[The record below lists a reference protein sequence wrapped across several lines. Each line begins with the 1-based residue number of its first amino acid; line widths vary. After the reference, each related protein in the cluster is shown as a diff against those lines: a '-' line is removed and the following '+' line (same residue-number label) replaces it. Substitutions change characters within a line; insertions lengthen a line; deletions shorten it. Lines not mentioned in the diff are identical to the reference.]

1 MNEYTRKKVRIAI
14 GLIALVVCLLLVVW
28 GHNFGASGSLANGI
42 GGLGIELI
50 GLAGI
55 LALLGIYNKGYK

>member
-1 MNEYTRKKVRIAI
+1 M
-14 GLIALVVCLLLVVW
+14 GLVALVICLLLVVL

-42 GGLGIELI
+42 GGLGIELV

-55 LALLGIYNKGYK
+55 LTLLGIYNKGYK

>member
-1 MNEYTRKKVRIAI
+1 MNEYTRKKIRIAM
-14 GLIALVVCLLLVVW
+14 GLVALVICLLLVVL

-42 GGLGIELI
+42 GGLGIELV

-55 LALLGIYNKGYK
+55 LTLLGIYNKGYK